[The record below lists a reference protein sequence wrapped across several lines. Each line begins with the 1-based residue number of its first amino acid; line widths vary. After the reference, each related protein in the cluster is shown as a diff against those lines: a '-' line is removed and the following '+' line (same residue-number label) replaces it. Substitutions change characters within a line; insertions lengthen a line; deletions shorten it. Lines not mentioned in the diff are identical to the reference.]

1 MLAGYFK
8 RHWILMTVAVVMVF
22 IQVVSML
29 WQPQVIS
36 DVIAALSETNEF
48 GVVTPNTELVNQY
61 GWQLIIIGLI
71 GLVAGVLNTFVAS
84 YLSQKIGSEIR
95 RDGFEKIQE
104 LSFGDIEQ
112 FSTSNLVVRL
122 TNDITQV
129 QNFVM
134 MGIQMLLRVPMLFIG
149 SFVMAVITL
158 PSLWW
163 TIILYVAIV
172 FLITFFS
179 MKSMGPRFGK
189 IQGGTDQINGIVK
202 ENMDGVRVVKSFVTE
217 EKEEKRYNDKANELT
232 NNLIK
237 VGETFSIMI
246 PMYMLSANIITA
258 FAIYYV
264 ADLAI
269 DDLSIIG
276 DLVSF
281 MTYMMQIMFSL
292 VMAGFVSMMMSRA
305 IVSIKRLNE
314 ILSSDSSIKFG
325 DQVMDEFESLEFK
338 DVTFRY
344 PGADEDT
351 LHNVSFK
358 INRGEKVGVVGA
370 TGSGKTSVVQLIPR
384 LYDIESGEILLNGV
398 NIANYS
404 EHGLRDQI
412 SIVLQKAILFSGTI
426 RDNLLHGDADAS
438 QEVLDNAAKYAQAA
452 EFIDKKDGKY
462 EAEVQQKGNNF
473 SGGQKQRLSITR
485 GFVRN
490 PEVLILDDST
500 SALDA
505 RSENLVK
512 EAIYNELKGVTTII
526 VAQKI
531 SSVVDTD
538 KIIVLKEGRVD
549 AIGKHAELVN
559 ISEAYNEIYETQ
571 KGKGGVLDEK

>member
-104 LSFGDIEQ
+104 LSFGDIEK

-438 QEVLDNAAKYAQAA
+438 QDVLDNAAKYAQAA

-512 EAIYNELKGVTTII
+512 EAIYNELKDITTII